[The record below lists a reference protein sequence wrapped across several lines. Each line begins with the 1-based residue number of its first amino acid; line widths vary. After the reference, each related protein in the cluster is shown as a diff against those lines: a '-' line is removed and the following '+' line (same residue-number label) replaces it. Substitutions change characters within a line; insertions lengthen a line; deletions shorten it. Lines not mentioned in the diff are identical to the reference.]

1 RRADPRGARAS
12 RERPARA
19 SWLSASRAASRQASR
34 RATSAERAEALVAPI
49 PLFLPGVSVVVVAV
63 GLPEPRLVAVEEL
76 EPSNPLRTLPEVEVR
91 DEHPGRAAVDR
102 LEGLAVVLVRNPC
115 LTVGDIDQREVR
127 RVAAIAERQH
137 EVGGGIDVL
146 EQGVDRHAA
155 PWSAEL

>member
-1 RRADPRGARAS
+1 MLKWSPSRARA
-12 RERPARA
+12 PAPA
-19 SWLSASRAASRQASR
+19 VGKAAASA
-34 RATSAERAEALVAPI
+34 ALVAPI
-49 PLFLPGVSVVVVAV
+49 PLFLPGVSAVVVAV
-63 GLPEPRLVAVEEL
+63 GLPEPRLVVVEEL

-155 PWSAEL
+155 PWSAELGPLRDAVNVGRD